1 MGKEA
6 TGTAHFGNRKSTG
19 KALLETSELLFR
31 PNDGSPRVKI
41 PFSAIKSA
49 KAIDGH
55 LRLQTADGPVS
66 FDLGA
71 TAEKWCHKILHP
83 KTRAEKLGVKA
94 GVNISLLGKFDQEFL
109 QELRAATKNV
119 HYGEIAPAT
128 EIIFLM
134 VASTKELSAEI
145 SKTAKTMKGATALWI
160 AYPKANKE
168 ITEND
173 VLTAGRKSGLKDVK
187 VVGFSVTHT
196 ALKFVLPLDRR

>member
-6 TGTAHFGNRKSTG
+6 TCTAHFGNRKSTG

-31 PNDGSPRVKI
+31 PNDGNPRVKI
-41 PFSAIKSA
+41 LFSAIKSA
-49 KAIDGH
+49 KAVDGQ

-71 TAEKWCHKILHP
+71 AAEKWCHKILHP

-94 GVNISLLGKFDQEFL
+94 GVNISLLGKFDQEFH
-109 QELRAATKNV
+109 QELLATTKNV
-119 HYGEIAPAT
+119 HYGEIVPAT

-134 VASTKELSAEI
+134 VASTMELAAGI
-145 SKTAKTMKGATALWI
+145 SKAAKAVKGATALWI